1 VLPHAIEPTKITGEE
16 LVKVSFTAKIASEY
30 SVNIKLNGMS
40 IGTEPSIVRQYKPGP
55 VDPSK
60 TVFLQESNTIVVTS
74 GLYYNMQI
82 MPKDR
87 FGNMANIC
95 QDYLTAEVRKGCQ
108 DGDRINPECVV
119 DKVANLYEI
128 LLKVEEVGYYVGC
141 VKYEGCI
148 IGPSSINIISL
159 SESDAATV
167 DKNVAKKCNVYYEA
181 QIVGPKPKRVFCF
194 PSPRQIQVKEYVL
207 LGLIPKRV
215 YSCKVC
221 PSTRIIFHD
230 TADKF
235 TLDDGYQTPLVL
247 SSPYREIFA
256 ATFYK
261 FLLKNIGGSE
271 KFNDKKKFFYNEVK
285 KLRSHLARSECN
297 ISVSRFN
304 LLDDAMSAT
313 RNLSSSDWYKKFSI
327 DFQGEE
333 GLDWGGVSREFFE
346 LICVRCFDPS
356 HHMFTRFTDNPQALV
371 HPNPRRPSHLKLK
384 HYEFAGRI
392 VGKCLYESA
401 LGNTMMVKARFTRSF
416 LAQMIGL
423 RINHKYFESDNP
435 ELYTT
440 KIQYIKENDVTD
452 LGLVFAEEEFDI
464 TNGGRPT
471 IVPLIEKGDEI
482 DVTNGNKIYY
492 LNLLAQY
499 KLSKCVKDEVD
510 HFLKGLNE
518 IIPDHLLSIFDENEL
533 ELLMCGMETVSY
545 NDLKIHAVVNGSN
558 AEFLNVV
565 SWFWTLASGFT
576 QEEMAKLLQFVTG
589 CSLLPPGGFKDLQ
602 PPFQIISAPTHGRL
616 PTAHTW

>member
-333 GLDWGGVSREFFE
+333 G
-346 LICVRCFDPS
+346 
-356 HHMFTRFTDNPQALV
+356 NA
-371 HPNPRRPSHLKLK
+371 
-384 HYEFAGRI
+384 A
-392 VGKCLYESA
+392 
-401 LGNTMMVKARFTRSF
+401 
-416 LAQMIGL
+416 
-423 RINHKYFESDNP
+423 
-435 ELYTT
+435 
-440 KIQYIKENDVTD
+440 VT
-452 LGLVFAEEEFDI
+452 
-464 TNGGRPT
+464 
-471 IVPLIEKGDEI
+471 
-482 DVTNGNKIYY
+482 
-492 LNLLAQY
+492 
-499 KLSKCVKDEVD
+499 
-510 HFLKGLNE
+510 
-518 IIPDHLLSIFDENEL
+518 
-533 ELLMCGMETVSY
+533 
-545 NDLKIHAVVNGSN
+545 
-558 AEFLNVV
+558 
-565 SWFWTLASGFT
+565 
-576 QEEMAKLLQFVTG
+576 
-589 CSLLPPGGFKDLQ
+589 
-602 PPFQIISAPTHGRL
+602 
-616 PTAHTW
+616 